1 MEMDLIKCSYEMGVD
16 TRRQKLGYNNGK
28 ANDVNGFIGI
38 GMNMKGIYENGL
50 D

>member
-1 MEMDLIKCSYEMGVD
+1 MFLW
-16 TRRQKLGYNNGK
+16 NGK
-28 ANDVNGFIGI
+28 ANDVNGFIDI